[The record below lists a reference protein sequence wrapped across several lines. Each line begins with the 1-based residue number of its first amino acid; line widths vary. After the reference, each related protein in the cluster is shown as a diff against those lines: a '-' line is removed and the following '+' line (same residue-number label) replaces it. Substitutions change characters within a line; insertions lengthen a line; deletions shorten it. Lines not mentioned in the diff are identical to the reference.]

1 MNNYRDYGINGI
13 EGIEGASGQVHTT
26 CPECSHTR
34 KKSSERCLSVNTIDG
49 TWYCHHC
56 GWSGGLKKQAR
67 KSKDIP
73 SFDSE
78 IPIENMLI
86 KKNEN
91 RFSFLLGRGISE
103 RVIKANLIFADIQ
116 EWSDKIWYGFPYF
129 LEGKCVNIKYR
140 SEEKEFRQTKDGYR
154 VFYRIDSLANSKE
167 AIITEGEI
175 DTLSFCEAGFDN
187 CISVPDGA
195 INPDARNV
203 SGKLTFIDN
212 SIDYLEH
219 IEVFYLALDSD
230 APGRRISEE
239 IARRLG
245 KDRCKIVVFPEDCK
259 DANEV
264 LLKFGKEKLRECI
277 EEAIDYPLEGVRVL
291 SESTEKILDIY
302 QNGFPQG
309 VVSNE
314 WPNFDKLLKWFA
326 GHFTVVTGIPSHGKS
341 NFIDN
346 LIVNLARHNGWKSAV
361 FSPENPTPETWII
374 RLLEIAT
381 GRPFFGG
388 NRIESEKVKGTLDAL
403 SQYFY
408 LINPDD
414 SFTLDVILATA
425 RNLIRRVGINILI
438 IDPWNN
444 LEVKGKTGENETA
457 YTARVLVKLRTF
469 ARQTGLH
476 IILIAHPR
484 KMQKNSDGNYEIP
497 TAYDISGSAHFYN
510 VADNIISVYREFHND
525 KDDSSTSHVFVQ
537 KVKTKYS
544 GSIGSSSFDFD
555 KATQRYLERT

>member
-1 MNNYRDYGINGI
+1 MTNYRDYGITGV
-13 EGIEGASGQVHTT
+13 EGLSGEVRVI

-34 KKSSERCLSVNTIDG
+34 KKSSEKCLAVNTTES

-56 GWSGGLKKQAR
+56 GWSGALRKVNRKKEE
-67 KSKDIP
+67 IP
-73 SFDSE
+73 SFDSDLQV
-78 IPIENMLI
+78 ENMLI
-86 KKNEN
+86 SKNEN
-91 RFSFLLGRGISE
+91 RFSFLIERGLSKE
-103 RVIKANLIFADIQ
+103 TIKSNLIFAEIQ
-116 EWSDKIWYGFPYF
+116 EWSDKIWFGFPYF

-154 VFYRIDSLANSKE
+154 VFYRIDSLANSRE

-175 DTLSFCEAGFDN
+175 DSLSFYEAGYEN
-187 CISVPDGA
+187 AISVPDGA

-203 SGKLTFIDN
+203 STKLNFLDN

-245 KDRCKIVVFPEDCK
+245 KERCKVVLFPEGCK

-264 LLKFGKEKLRECI
+264 LLKYGKDKLKECI
-277 EEAIDYPLEGVRVL
+277 KEAIDYPLEGVRVL
-291 SESTEKILDIY
+291 SESAEKILDIY
-302 QNGFPQG
+302 ENGFPQG
-309 VVSNE
+309 VVTNE

-381 GRPFFGG
+381 GKSFFGS
-388 NRIESEKVKGTLDAL
+388 NRIESDKVKGTLDAL

-408 LINPDD
+408 LISPDD
-414 SFTLDVILATA
+414 SYTLDIILATA
-425 RNLIRRVGINILI
+425 KNLIRRVGINVLI

-457 YTARVLVKLRTF
+457 YTARILVRLRTF

-510 VADNIISVYREFHND
+510 VADNILSVYREFHND
-525 KDDSSTSHVFVQ
+525 RDDSSTSHVFVQ

-544 GSIGSSSFDFD
+544 GNIGSASFDFD
-555 KATQRYLERT
+555 KATQRYTERL